1 MINFL
6 KFRYIALLFSI
17 STVVAGVGVYI
28 YKVQTRG
35 YAFSYS
41 VDFTGGTQILFKF
54 SKPVTGV
61 EVEKV
66 LEHAG
71 WPGAITRE
79 FSGKSDVLVR
89 VKEVVTDSKGL
100 AERMREAIKQQLPG
114 TDIDILQSESI
125 GPGIGADLRWKS
137 IYAVLLSMLA
147 MLLYIAWRSWSI
159 SFGVGAVVSLL
170 YDAIFLL
177 VVFLL
182 FDLEISVNVIG
193 AFLAVLG
200 YSMNDTIVI
209 FSRIKANIAKMPQTP
224 MSTIVNVSINETLRR
239 TLLTSFATALTVVT
253 MLLLAGQVLRDFSL
267 VLLIGIVFGA
277 YSSIYIASPVM
288 MMLYRQ
294 KES

>member
-17 STVVAGVGVYI
+17 TTVVAGVVTYVYKI
-28 YKVQTRG
+28 QTRG

-54 SKPVTGV
+54 SQPVTGA

-114 TDIDILQSESI
+114 IDVDVLQSESI

-137 IYAVLLSMLA
+137 IYAVLLSMFA
-147 MLLYIAWRSWSI
+147 MLLYIAWRFWSF
-159 SFGVGAVVSLL
+159 SFGIGAVVSLL
-170 YDAIFLL
+170 HDAIFLL

-193 AFLAVLG
+193 AILAVLG

-209 FSRIKANIAKMPQTP
+209 FSRIRSNIVKMPQTP
-224 MSTIVNVSINETLRR
+224 IGTIVNVSINETLRR
-239 TLLTSFATALTVVT
+239 TLLTSLATTLTVAA
-253 MLLLAGQVLRDFSL
+253 MLLLGGQVLRDFSL
-267 VLLIGIVFGA
+267 ALFIGIVFGT

-294 KES
+294 KIS

>member
-17 STVVAGVGVYI
+17 TTVAAGVVAYVYKI
-28 YKVQTRG
+28 QTRG

-54 SKPVTGV
+54 SQPVTGSN
-61 EVEKV
+61 VEKL

-79 FSGKSDVLVR
+79 FSGKNDVLVR

-147 MLLYIAWRSWSI
+147 MLLYIAWRFWSL

-182 FDLEISVNVIG
+182 FDLEISVNIIG
-193 AFLAVLG
+193 AILAVLG

-209 FSRIKANIAKMPQTP
+209 FSRIRSNIVKMPQTP
-224 MSTIVNVSINETLRR
+224 IGTIVNVSINETLRR
-239 TLLTSFATALTVVT
+239 TLLTSLATTLTVVA
-253 MLLLAGQVLRDFSL
+253 MLLLGGQVLRDFSL
-267 VLLIGIVFGA
+267 ALFIGIVFGT

-294 KES
+294 KAN